1 MDTFEPQ
8 HLQATFYINSDHPD
22 IIAFAEANKGS
33 GTSQR
38 EQAVSLYLAVRDG
51 FRYNPYHIVTRP
63 SEVQASFILHRG
75 DGHCVDKSIL
85 LAACARAVGI
95 PSRLEFADVRNHIS
109 TQKFLD
115 LLKTDVFAMHG
126 ITQMFIDG
134 KWTKAT
140 PAFNKELCSYFNVT
154 PLEYTGEGDSIFQEF
169 DSNNNKFME
178 YVANH
183 GVFDDY
189 PRDYFIGVMILRY
202 PHLFDYEMLRKVLWD
217 ANQPEVSA
225 TATV

>member
-8 HLQATFYINSDHPD
+8 HLQPTYYINSDHPE
-22 IIAFAEANKGS
+22 IIAFAEANKGK
-33 GTSQR
+33 GATQK
-38 EQAVSLYLAVRDG
+38 EQAVSLYIAVRDG
-51 FRYNPYHIVTRP
+51 FRYNPYNIVTRP
-63 SEVQASFILHRG
+63 DEMQASFILNRG
-75 DGHCVDKSIL
+75 DGHCVEKAIL
-85 LAACARAVGI
+85 LAACARAIGI

-109 TQKFLD
+109 TQKFID
-115 LLKTDVFAMHG
+115 MLKTDVFAMHG

-169 DSNNNKFME
+169 DGNNNKFME

-202 PHLFDYEMLRKVLWD
+202 PHLFDYPRLRKLLWEVER
-217 ANQPEVSA
+217 PEA
-225 TATV
+225 FATVGV

>member
-1 MDTFEPQ
+1 MDSFEPQ
-8 HLQATFYINSDHPD
+8 HLQPTYYLNSDHPEVA
-22 IIAFAEANKGS
+22 AFAEANKG
-33 GTSQR
+33 TSASKKD
-38 EQAVSLYLAVRDG
+38 QAVSLYIAVRDG
-51 FRYNPYHIVTRP
+51 FRYNPYNIVTKP
-63 SEVQASFILHRG
+63 SEMQASFILERG
-75 DGHCVDKSIL
+75 DGHCVDKAIL

-95 PSRLEFADVRNHIS
+95 PARLEFADVRNHIS

-126 ITQMFIDG
+126 ITQMFVDG

-140 PAFNKELCSYFNVT
+140 PAFNKELCAFFNVA
-154 PLEYTGEGDSIFQEF
+154 PLEYTGEGDSVFQEF
-169 DSNNNKFME
+169 DGNNNKFME

-202 PHLFDYEMLRKVLWD
+202 PHLFNYERMRKLLWD
-217 ANQPEVSA
+217 AEKPERVIA
-225 TATV
+225 